1 MMRLAILL
9 AVIGGEV
16 AIAEIPKQRSPDHVR
31 GRELWEQSCWQCH
44 GATAE
49 GDGPSAEALTVD
61 VPSLRG
67 TVTIEGRD
75 RLINTIIYGQGLMP
89 AYGETFDRPE
99 ARRILAFLQ
108 RLETMT
114 LEQMDEE
121 LREDAEE
128 DEEEEV
134 EDEEESEEEEVE
146 GNAPE
151 VEATEPTAPPSE
163 EAADE

>member
-1 MMRLAILL
+1 M
-9 AVIGGEV
+9 VIGGGV

-61 VPSLRG
+61 VPNLRG
-67 TVTIEGRD
+67 TITND
-75 RLINTIIYGQGLMP
+75 RREALINTIIYGQGLMP

-114 LEQMDEE
+114 LEQMDDE
-121 LREDAEE
+121 LRD
-128 DEEEEV
+128 DEEEE
-134 EDEEESEEEEVE
+134 EEENESEEAE
-146 GNAPE
+146 GNAPTDD
-151 VEATEPTAPPSE
+151 EAETTTQPAPE
-163 EAADE
+163 DAEGE

>member
-1 MMRLAILL
+1 MRLAILL
-9 AVIGGEV
+9 MVIGGGV

-49 GDGPSAEALTVD
+49 GDGPSAEALTVE
-61 VPSLRG
+61 VPNLRG
-67 TVTIEGRD
+67 TITND
-75 RLINTIIYGQGLMP
+75 RREALINTIIYGQGLMP

-114 LEQMDEE
+114 LEQMDDE
-121 LREDAEE
+121 LRD
-128 DEEEEV
+128 DEEE
-134 EDEEESEEEEVE
+134 DDNESEEAE
-146 GNAPE
+146 GNAPTDD
-151 VEATEPTAPPSE
+151 EAETTTQPAPE
-163 EAADE
+163 EAAGE

>member
-1 MMRLAILL
+1 MRLAILL
-9 AVIGGEV
+9 TVIGGGV

-49 GDGPSAEALTVD
+49 GDGPSAEALTVE
-61 VPSLRG
+61 VPNLRG
-67 TVTIEGRD
+67 TITND
-75 RLINTIIYGQGLMP
+75 RREALINTIIYGQGLMP
-89 AYGETFDRPE
+89 AYGETFDRPD

-121 LREDAEE
+121 LREDEE
-128 DEEEEV
+128 DEEEE
-134 EDEEESEEEEVE
+134 SEALETTPLVD
-146 GNAPE
+146 GPALTITPPAP
-151 VEATEPTAPPSE
+151 E
-163 EAADE
+163 EAAGE

>member
-1 MMRLAILL
+1 MRLAILL
-9 AVIGGEV
+9 MVIGGGV

-61 VPSLRG
+61 VPNLRG
-67 TVTIEGRD
+67 TITND
-75 RLINTIIYGQGLMP
+75 RREALINTIIYGQGLMP

-114 LEQMDEE
+114 LEQMDDE
-121 LREDAEE
+121 LRD
-128 DEEEEV
+128 DEEEE
-134 EDEEESEEEEVE
+134 EEENESEEAE
-146 GNAPE
+146 GNAPTDD
-151 VEATEPTAPPSE
+151 EAETTTQPAPE
-163 EAADE
+163 DAEGE

>member
-1 MMRLAILL
+1 MRLAILL

-49 GDGPSAEALTVD
+49 GDGPSAEALAVD

-128 DEEEEV
+128 DEEE
-134 EDEEESEEEEVE
+134 SEEEEVE
-146 GNAPE
+146 GNTPA
-151 VEATEPTAPPSE
+151 VEATEPTTPPSE

>member
-1 MMRLAILL
+1 MRLAILL

-49 GDGPSAEALTVD
+49 GDGPSAEALAVD

-128 DEEEEV
+128 DEEE
-134 EDEEESEEEEVE
+134 SEEEEVE

-163 EAADE
+163 AASEEAADE